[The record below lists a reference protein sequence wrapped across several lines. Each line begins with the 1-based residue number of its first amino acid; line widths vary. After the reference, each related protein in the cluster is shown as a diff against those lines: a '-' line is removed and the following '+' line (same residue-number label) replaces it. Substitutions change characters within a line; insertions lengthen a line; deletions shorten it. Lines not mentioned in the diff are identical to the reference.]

1 MWGAALLAINS
12 FAWPTLDHYK
22 IEVPG
27 LYWLALALPLGSIL
41 LACIGKFN
49 QPRRVRTYVGVIGIF
64 GVAPIAAALLL
75 PLTALLMLE
84 QTITGSMMILAA
96 AYILLPAYWVIR
108 DGFWLRRRVA
118 NSRYFEHE
126 TKEDA
131 SYIYLNREPRIS
143 LDADSAEPG
152 RVQQIADWLVPKLIF
167 LLPAT
172 YLLQR
177 HVSQEGGTPAVL
189 ALAAAL
195 CTPLAIHVASKA
207 SRGMYL
213 WIYQVG
219 LIERKT
225 GKQVLLSEA

>member
-1 MWGAALLAINS
+1 MWCAALIAMNS
-12 FAWPTLDHYK
+12 FAWPTLDHYN
-22 IEVPG
+22 IVVPG
-27 LYWLALALPLGSIL
+27 LYWLALALPLGALL
-41 LACIGKFN
+41 LAGIGKFN

-84 QTITGSMMILAA
+84 PTITGAMMLLAV
-96 AYILLPAYWVIR
+96 AYILLSACWVIR
-108 DGFWLRRRVA
+108 DGYWLRRRIA
-118 NSRYFEHE
+118 NSRFFEHE

-131 SYIYLNREPRIS
+131 AYIYLNREPRIC
-143 LDADSAEPG
+143 LDTDSADPG
-152 RVQQIADWLVPKLIF
+152 RVQQIGDWLVPKLIF

-172 YLLQR
+172 YLVQR
-177 HVSQEGGTPAVL
+177 QVSQNGGTPAVL

-195 CTPLAIHVASKA
+195 CTPLAMHVASEA
-207 SRGMYL
+207 SRGLYL

-225 GKQVLLSEA
+225 GKQVLLSKS